1 MSATTSS
8 TTVID
13 LLRHGEPVGGRRYRG
28 QTDDPLSEKGWQ
40 QMRAAIREQGEWSVI
55 YSSSLKR
62 CVEFARDVATQR
74 TLPLHVEPR
83 LMEIGFGVWEGR
95 TPDDLR
101 QEDPSRLERFWRDPV
116 NNRPE
121 GAETL
126 IAFRDRVAS
135 VWQDILT
142 TEAGKHVLI
151 VGHAGIT
158 RLIMTLVLGSPL
170 ENLFRIQVDNAGLT
184 RVRVQGFGA
193 DAFPVLSFH
202 GRHSLT
208 PWSY

>member
-1 MSATTSS
+1 VNAST

-13 LLRHGEPVGGRRYRG
+13 LIRHGEPVGGRRYRG

-40 QMRAAIREQGEWSVI
+40 QMRAAIRDQGEWDVI

-62 CVEFARDVATQR
+62 CADFARDVAAQR
-74 TLPLHVEPR
+74 SLPLHIDPR
-83 LMEIGFGVWEGR
+83 LMEIGFGAWEGR
-95 TPDDLR
+95 TPEDLR
-101 QEDPSRLERFWRDPV
+101 RDDPQRLERFWRDPV
-116 NNRPE
+116 NHRPD

-126 IAFRDRVAS
+126 TAFRDRVDG
-135 VWQDILT
+135 VWREILV
-142 TEAGKHVLI
+142 TEAGKRILI

-170 ENLFRIQVDNAGLT
+170 DNLFRIQVDNAGLT
-184 RVRVQGFGA
+184 RVRVQGTGV

-202 GRHSLT
+202 GRRSLSS
-208 PWSY
+208 WAY

>member
-1 MSATTSS
+1 M
-8 TTVID
+8 ID

-40 QMRAAIREQGEWSVI
+40 QMRAAIRDQGEWDVI

-62 CVEFARDVATQR
+62 CADFAREVAVQR
-74 TLPLHVEPR
+74 SLPLHIEPR

-101 QEDPSRLERFWRDPV
+101 QDDPGRLERFWRDPV

-126 IAFRDRVAS
+126 IAFRDRVAG
-135 VWQDILT
+135 VWREILAS
-142 TEAGKHVLI
+142 EAGKRILI
-151 VGHAGIT
+151 VGHAGVT
-158 RLIMTLVLGSPL
+158 RLIMTLVLGNPL

-184 RVRVQGFGA
+184 RVRVQGTGA

-202 GRHSLT
+202 GRRSLSSWT
-208 PWSY
+208 T